1 MMGWTK
7 ARCTVAL
14 LLVSVVASMVPAAAA
29 EELVDRIVAA
39 VDDDPIFLSD
49 VERVIRLGLTEAR
62 EGESPRQLRRRVLD
76 ELIDRRLRLHEVE
89 RYGSGRISVE
99 EVDRQVARIRERYRD
114 EAELEAELASVGLDE
129 EGLRHLL
136 TQQLRVLLYI
146 DERLR
151 PRVFVDVDDIR
162 TYYET
167 EYTDEMARRG
177 APPKP
182 LPEVREA
189 IRAVLRE
196 RRLDEEIES
205 WTAELRLAA
214 DVVDHLERTDGELP
228 PVAKR
233 IEEDEEL

>member
-1 MMGWTK
+1 MFRT
-7 ARCTVAL
+7 AVL
-14 LLVSVVASMVPAAAA
+14 LLLLTIVPAAAA

-39 VDDDPIFLSD
+39 VDHDPIFLSD
-49 VERVIRLGLTEAR
+49 VERVIRLGLTEPR

-89 RYGSGRISVE
+89 RYGSGRISVD
-99 EVDRQVARIRERYRD
+99 EVDRQVDRIRERYRD
-114 EAELEAELASVGLDE
+114 EAEFEAALESVGLDE

-167 EYTDEMARRG
+167 EYTEEMARRG
-177 APPKP
+177 EAPKP

-196 RRLDEEIES
+196 RRLDEEIEA
-205 WTAELRLAA
+205 WTEKLRLEA
-214 DVVDHLERTDGELP
+214 DVVDHLERADEELP
-228 PVAKR
+228 PVVRR
-233 IEEDEEL
+233 IDRDED